1 MDGSQGGIP
10 REQVHVYCTLYM
22 YMYNVYVARLAAMH
36 YYAQC
41 YINSESIQSTPK
53 IGKHETSKMVN
64 TAISAHSFSHG
75 TNNNDETQHSTTYMH
90 TCTCTITQEYYV

>member
-10 REQVHVYCTLYM
+10 REQVHVYCTCIYM
-22 YMYNVYVARLAAMH
+22 YMYNARLAAMY

-75 TNNNDETQHSTTYMH
+75 TNNNETQHSTT
-90 TCTCTITQEYYV
+90 